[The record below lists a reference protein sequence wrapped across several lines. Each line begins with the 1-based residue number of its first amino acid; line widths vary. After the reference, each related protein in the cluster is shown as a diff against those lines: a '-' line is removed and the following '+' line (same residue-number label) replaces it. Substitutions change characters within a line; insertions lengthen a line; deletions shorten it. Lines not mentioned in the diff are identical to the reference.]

1 MEFNEISKY
10 IDEESKVCCIGFQ
23 PEIAQFNGI
32 KTLGGYKSTYPH
44 EKCLEI
50 RDILKNDK
58 KNCTSRLYIK
68 QSDIENKNFDSKA
81 FLRNKINYVISKHK
95 LKQPKLKEIFYTKN
109 YKIYSVN
116 V

>member
-44 EKCLEI
+44 E
-50 RDILKNDK
+50 
-58 KNCTSRLYIK
+58 
-68 QSDIENKNFDSKA
+68 
-81 FLRNKINYVISKHK
+81 
-95 LKQPKLKEIFYTKN
+95 
-109 YKIYSVN
+109 N